1 MPELQQGACAPS
13 ALFGGAVVCVDRR
26 QASPS
31 PQVATVQTVE
41 RMCELVLASR
51 DGLATRA
58 TAAGLR
64 EESAAASS
72 ISASGSAAIIAGND
86 ERRRRRSPGMT
97 SGPGSS
103 IAGSSE
109 LPRAVRRCH
118 AVWWWLRRSMRF
130 VHDQEAL
137 AHLLNLGDDL
147 ELLIQPELIFR
158 MPRPAGDCDDY
169 TMAACAL
176 SLNLGLEAEI
186 VIMAVDPAEP
196 WRWSHVFAQ
205 AVLPCG
211 RRFPLDATPHAEY
224 PGWIIPAWRVNK
236 VQEWGLDGSPI
247 RSGAYRSFHV
257 RRSRSIA

>member
-1 MPELQQGACAPS
+1 MAELQQGACAPS
-13 ALFGGAVVCVDRR
+13 ASFGGAVVCVDRQ

-31 PQVATVQTVE
+31 HQVATVQTVE

-51 DGLATRA
+51 DGPATRA

-64 EESAAASS
+64 EQSRRPPS
-72 ISASGSAAIIAGND
+72 ISA
-86 ERRRRRSPGMT
+86 R
-97 SGPGSS
+97 GSS
-103 IAGSSE
+103 SIDGSSE
-109 LPRAVRRCH
+109 ITRSVRRCR

-137 AHLLNLGDDL
+137 AHLLNLGDDQ
-147 ELLIQPELIFR
+147 ELLIQPELVFR
-158 MPRPAGDCDDY
+158 MPRPFGDCDDF
-169 TMAACAL
+169 TMVACAL

-186 VIMAVDPAEP
+186 VIMAVDPVEP

-224 PGWIIPAWRVNK
+224 PGWLVPAWRVNR
-236 VQEWGLDGSPI
+236 VQEWTLNGSPI